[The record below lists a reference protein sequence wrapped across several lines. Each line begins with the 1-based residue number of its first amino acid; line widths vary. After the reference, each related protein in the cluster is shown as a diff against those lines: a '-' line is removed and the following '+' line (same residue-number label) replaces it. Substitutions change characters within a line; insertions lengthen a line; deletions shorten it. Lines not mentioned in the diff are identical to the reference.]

1 MRVGGRFLDLLCELV
16 RKLFPVCNVIFADAN
31 HVFGFGCEDMQV
43 NFSRC
48 LLSPLFP
55 SSPLWVGWP

>member
-16 RKLFPVCNVIFADAN
+16 RELFPVYNVSFADTN
-31 HVFGFGCEDMQV
+31 FVVGFGCEDMRV

-48 LLSPLFP
+48 LLSPFSP
-55 SSPLWVGWP
+55 SSPLWVRRP